1 MKLFTLICI
10 SFIAV
15 ALPIQA
21 KSHMRRLTNAS
32 SSHDDEI
39 NVWAHGYPDNN
50 TEESAEVQDIPR
62 YNVEEEHESDVTFL
76 GYAPYFQD
84 DDDDEDDS
92 DLHKMDGDKGS
103 GRGDYEDTYEPRRPQ
118 RKGRKHCHRS
128 RLYCAN
134 NGRCCTHV
142 SEGEVWCCSRKAQ
155 CGKVPNTCRRRS

>member
-1 MKLFTLICI
+1 MKLFTWICI

-21 KSHMRRLTNAS
+21 KSHMRSLTNAS

-39 NVWAHGYPDNN
+39 NVWTYGYDHND
-50 TEESAEVQDIPR
+50 TEDSGDDVQDIPR
-62 YNVEEEHESDVTFL
+62 YDVEEEHESDVTFL
-76 GYAPYFQD
+76 GYAPGFQED
-84 DDDDEDDS
+84 DDDDSNLDI
-92 DLHKMDGDKGS
+92 MDGDKRS
-103 GRGDYEDTYEPRRPQ
+103 GRGDDEDTYEPRRPQ

-142 SEGEVWCCSRKAQ
+142 TQGEVWCCSRKAR